1 MRGDNAIVIKN
12 LSKVFLKKEGLDRI
26 SFWQKIFKTNKSSN
40 FFALKDINLEIK
52 QGEIIGII
60 GPNGAGKSTLLKILA
75 EVTPPSKGEVEIYG
89 KLASI
94 LEIGIGFQ
102 PELSGYENIFLVG
115 QLYGLRKKE
124 IAKKIEKIIE
134 LFGFPNFINTEV
146 KYYSSGMYMRLAFS
160 IIINIEA
167 DIYLFDEILNVG
179 DAAFQ
184 WQALAEIKKLKEK
197 GKTVLIVTHVPKTI
211 HNLCDRMLLLI
222 KSEQISFDHPN
233 DVIIEYQRIIQKQ
246 NKKLAYFL
254 ELEKH
259 DILKFKSNPSFD
271 TDILFFRISN
281 KGFSNSDKIFYDKP
295 IEILIKIKSNIKQ
308 KIIFALMISDFNG
321 NLLNTQKISL
331 GNESESTGE
340 EITIIF
346 KPFTFSNSQYGFEA
360 AFLDENNHILCNYR
374 NLLTIEFFH
383 SENKTDNF
391 TGIIRIDTEIIKKSH
406 AADENL

>member
-1 MRGDNAIVIKN
+1 M
-12 LSKVFLKKEGLDRI
+12 SKVFLKKEGLDRI

>member
-197 GKTVLIVTHVPKTI
+197 GKTVLIVTHVPANILSITDKFVLLNKGILKSFNSPDKTI
-211 HNLCDRMLLLI
+211 LEYSNLNKN
-222 KSEQISFDHPN
+222 KSDIINEKEFTFDENYLKRKKNIN
-233 DVIIEYQRIIQKQ
+233 DTFNLNIIELIIYNEFNYD
-246 NKKLAYFL
+246 NKK
-254 ELEKH
+254 
-259 DILKFKSNPSFD
+259 ILNNYP
-271 TDILFFRISN
+271 IV
-281 KGFSNSDKIFYDKP
+281 FS
-295 IEILIKIKSNIKQ
+295 IKIKKNYNKKMNVNILFKDISETVFANIK
-308 KIIFALMISDFNG
+308 I
-321 NLLNTQKISL
+321 
-331 GNESESTGE
+331 
-340 EITIIF
+340 
-346 KPFTFSNSQYGFEA
+346 P
-360 AFLDENNHILCNYR
+360 
-374 NLLTIEFFH
+374 LTIYNEKELVNLKIEIP
-383 SENKTDNF
+383 ENTF
-391 TGIIRIDTEIIKKSH
+391 TPNNYLIDILVLNEKLEILTGYQ
-406 AADENL
+406 NLFLLEVQSDVQFNTIGYVNLPFKGEIV